1 MKRLLLLGTCL
12 SLPLFVCFADQE
24 DFQLEPELELVSEPV
39 QARIPALSLRVDPVS
54 AEQQQAGLTA
64 EMLQEAVTKE
74 ILAVAIPIDEQVSL
88 PSLVLKV
95 RSIQV
100 GLDVATFFQLSLF
113 EKSML
118 VRNRAMFN
126 ATTWSQTALLSCP
139 PEKLKK
145 EILET
150 VSLMSQN
157 FAREYLK
164 AHQTT

>member
-24 DFQLEPELELVSEPV
+24 DFQLEPELE